1 MAKKKPE
8 ASSDAEDTKQKREAA
23 PGERHRREKS
33 LVEVKEVAPP
43 TPEQLGT
50 AHLYTATII
59 QGGPRAAIAAEHEA
73 ARLSAKF
80 GEEIEAKWCLATP
93 WLIKM
98 AHETPIGSPALP
110 YDPASD
116 HQSAS
121 LDAAGDAFTPQ
132 NDPTGVR
139 KLNHAQRARAR
150 YALQWRPRFL
160 AVVSLTHSLRMGA
173 AAARVSRNTVQAH
186 READPDFDAQVMRAQ
201 DAAIELLH
209 DVAFRRAIE
218 GDCKPIY
225 WQGIIVGHER
235 EFSDKM
241 QIEMLRAYRPDRFV
255 TPGTKVSINNS
266 PTFLGGGGPVT
277 QEEVGLLMAMR
288 QRSLEKIAKARVIE
302 APQLEVGTDSTA
314 GVPLTP

>member
-1 MAKKKPE
+1 MAKKKTE
-8 ASSDAEDTKQKREAA
+8 ASDEAEEKQKREAA
-23 PGERHRREKS
+23 PGERHRREKN
-33 LVEVKEVAPP
+33 LVEVVAVAPP

-59 QGGPRAAIAAEHEA
+59 QGGPRAAINAEHEA

-98 AHETPIGSPALP
+98 AKGDYTPMSPTIATGNTPL
-110 YDPASD
+110 
-116 HQSAS
+116 
-121 LDAAGDAFTPQ
+121 TPQ
-132 NDPTGVR
+132 NDPTGSVT
-139 KLNHAQRARAR
+139 LVSAQRERAR

-160 AVVSLTHSLRMGA
+160 AVVSLTHSVQQGA
-173 AAARVSRNTVQAH
+173 RAARVSRDTVRRH
-186 READPDFDAQVMRAQ
+186 READPDFDAQVMAAQ
-201 DAAIELLH
+201 DAAVELLH

-218 GDCKPIY
+218 GDCKPVY

-235 EFSDKM
+235 EYSDKM

-266 PTFLGGGGPVT
+266 PTFLGQGGPVT
-277 QEEVGLLMAMR
+277 QEEVTALIAMR
-288 QRSLEKIAKARVIE
+288 QRSLEKIANARVIE
-302 APQLEVGTDSTA
+302 VPQLEVGTDPPAVVPPTA
-314 GVPLTP
+314 